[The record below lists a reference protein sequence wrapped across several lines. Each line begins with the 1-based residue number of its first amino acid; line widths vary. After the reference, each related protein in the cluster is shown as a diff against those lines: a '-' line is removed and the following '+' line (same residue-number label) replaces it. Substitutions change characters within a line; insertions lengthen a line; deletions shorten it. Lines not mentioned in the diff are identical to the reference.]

1 MSDTSESVRDFID
14 ELSILSYGHIPAAMR
29 MLERYAELLKYLSAP
44 VPLSEWEAMVSE
56 RDALKARV
64 EELSAWEES
73 WRRQSEELKALV
85 AELEA
90 DAKGPVYDDQL
101 PRFKRTH
108 WTQGEE
114 GEW

>member
-1 MSDTSESVRDFID
+1 MNRVAFEVWGRILGLMPVDLETEPDGSYATGIVDACWTAWSARD
-14 ELSILSYGHIPAAMR
+14 
-29 MLERYAELLKYLSAP
+29 AEVA
-44 VPLSEWEAMVSE
+44 
-56 RDALKARV
+56 ALKARV